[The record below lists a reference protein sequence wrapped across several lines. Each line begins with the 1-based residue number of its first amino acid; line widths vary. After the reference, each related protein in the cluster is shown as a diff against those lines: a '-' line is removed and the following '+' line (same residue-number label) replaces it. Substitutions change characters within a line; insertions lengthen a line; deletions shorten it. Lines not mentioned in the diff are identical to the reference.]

1 MSLVKAGSRVI
12 NTEYIVWVNLNYNP
26 YDQVTQAVGA
36 YDESDL
42 SVAILLNLNSKSK
55 SDEEGSSPEE
65 DNSICLVFEG
75 EDAEALRSYFNNRD
89 NAEVIVLN

>member
-1 MSLVKAGSRVI
+1 MSLVKAGSHVI
-12 NTEYIVWVNLNYNP
+12 NTEYIVWVNLNHNP
-26 YDQVTQAVGA
+26 YDPVTQTAGTF
-36 YDESDL
+36 DQSDL

-55 SDEEGSSPEE
+55 SDEEGSSPE

-75 EDAEALRSYFNNRD
+75 EDAEALRTYFNNRD

>member
-1 MSLVKAGSRVI
+1 MSLVKVGSHVI
-12 NTEYIVWVNLNYNP
+12 NTEYIVWVNLKHNP
-26 YDQVTQAVGA
+26 YDQVTQDVGA

-65 DNSICLVFEG
+65 DNSIPLFFEG
-75 EDAEALRSYFNNRD
+75 EDAEALRTYFNNRD
-89 NAEVIVLN
+89 NGDVIVLN